1 MLQSR
6 DAWDVVNYFSM
17 PPADA
22 GFAAPVV
29 DGEAGLPDP
38 FLPASTEQ
46 IFADGQF
53 NKDVQV
59 MVGKSVFI
67 YSSSHY
73 LQFDGLAEARLC
85 ILKTYMFRY
94 CEG

>member
-1 MLQSR
+1 MSLTAPPQGR

-38 FLPASTEQ
+38 FLPAGTEQ
-46 IFADGQF
+46 IFAEGQF

-67 YSSSHY
+67 FQHN
-73 LQFDGLAEARLC
+73 
-85 ILKTYMFRY
+85 IV
-94 CEG
+94 

>member
-1 MLQSR
+1 MPLTAPPQSR

-38 FLPASTEQ
+38 FLPAGAEQ
-46 IFADGQF
+46 IFAEGQF

-67 YSSSHY
+67 
-73 LQFDGLAEARLC
+73 
-85 ILKTYMFRY
+85 INII
-94 CEG
+94 

>member
-1 MLQSR
+1 MSLTAPPQSR

-38 FLPASTEQ
+38 FLPAGTEQ
-46 IFADGQF
+46 IFAEGQF

-59 MVGKSVFI
+59 IVGKSVFI
-67 YSSSHY
+67 INIISRRGQPDQT
-73 LQFDGLAEARLC
+73 LQFDNGQ
-85 ILKTYMFRY
+85 KTTM
-94 CEG
+94 